1 MTRRWAWFA
10 GGSLAA
16 AVLPFLVPHPF
27 LFGLLIQASIWALV
41 AASWDVLGGY
51 AGQLSFGH
59 SGFFALG
66 GYAVAGLAL
75 HLGISPWLGIA
86 AAILLCAVVGLV
98 VGFPALRLR
107 GHYLGLVTLGFAEI
121 VRLVST
127 NWLEVTG
134 GPFGLH
140 DFGSFPGLPSDPLQ
154 QREATYLIVLGFVA
168 AGVAVMLYLCEET
181 DAGRAFRAIRE
192 DQLLA
197 QSHGINVSAW
207 KLCAFTLSAGLTGL
221 AGALY
226 ALSLGLVNP
235 NLALPLTSALIVGMA
250 VCGVLGTIWGPVVGA
265 VLLFLMTEGLRFV
278 GVVYNLIAVGLVIMV
293 FVIFVPR
300 GIAGIA
306 LASRGRVLR
315 RDALQRQVGPHQPG
329 GANRG

>member
-1 MTRRWAWFA
+1 VTRRWTWFI
-10 GGSLAA
+10 GGTFAA
-16 AVLPFLVPHPF
+16 AVLPFLMPHPF
-27 LFGLLIQASIWALV
+27 LFGLLIQGAIWALV

-66 GYAVAGLAL
+66 GYTVAALAL
-75 HLGISPWLGIA
+75 HVGLSPWIGIA
-86 AAILLCAVVGLV
+86 AAILLCATVGLAI
-98 VGFPALRLR
+98 GFPALRLR

-121 VRLVST
+121 VRLVAT
-127 NWLEVTG
+127 NWLDVTG

-140 DFGSFPGLPSDPLQ
+140 DFGSFPGLPNDAL
-154 QREATYLIVLGFVA
+154 REREMTYLIVLGFVA
-168 AGVAVMLYLCEET
+168 AGIAVMLYLCEET
-181 DAGRAFRAIRE
+181 NTGKAFRAIRE

-207 KLCAFTLSAGLTGL
+207 KLWAFTLSAGLTGL
-221 AGALY
+221 GGALY

-250 VCGVLGTIWGPVVGA
+250 VFGGLGTIWGPVIGA

-278 GVVYNLIAVGLVIMV
+278 GVVYNLIAVGLVIIV

-306 LASRGRVLR
+306 LAPRRRILR
-315 RDALQRQVGPHQPG
+315 RDTQDRRADHVG
-329 GANRG
+329 GAE